1 MEMADSDMA
10 EAAGM
15 VAKMW
20 WVWLVTG
27 IIWVILSLVILQ
39 FNTASATTVGVL
51 IGIFFILAGLQN
63 FFIGYVAEGW
73 KWLWIVFGVL
83 FIIAG
88 IVALVYPKD
97 VFADIA
103 SALGFLFLVFGVFWI
118 VEALATREANN
129 LWWMGLIAGILLVIL
144 AFWAAGQFFMTKAYT
159 LLVFGGIWALM
170 HGIMDIIRAFE
181 VRKFKKLIV
190 E

>member
-1 MEMADSDMA
+1 MADSDVV

-27 IIWVILSLVILQ
+27 IIWITLSLVILQ
-39 FNTASATTVGVL
+39 FDEGSATTVGII

-63 FFIGYVAEGW
+63 FFVAYVAEGW

-83 FIIAG
+83 FVGAG

-97 VFADIA
+97 TFADIA
-103 SALGFLFLVFGVFWI
+103 SALGFLFLVFGIFWI
-118 VEALATREANN
+118 IEALATRDVND

-144 AFWAAGQFFMTKAYT
+144 SFWTAGQFFYTKAFT
-159 LLVFGGIWALM
+159 LLVFGGIWAML
-170 HGIMDIIRAFE
+170 HGITDIIKAFQ
-181 VRKFKKLIV
+181 VRKAGKLIMG
-190 E
+190 